1 MNLPTLALS
10 KSGSVEVFNFLSARL
25 TSSRKR
31 DKINFWR
38 VFWQVEMVGFKPT
51 VLSFYQFKKYIMR
64 AGPQLRVDAYGVS
77 GFTRPY
83 RQASLPLRHSFCTL
97 LRRPHGPLPAPSP
110 SLADALPFLRLT
122 HLFFEKKLAL
132 RHIKQKRPAACGAFK
147 FI

>member
-77 GFTRPY
+77 GCTRPY
-83 RQASLPLRHSFCTL
+83 RQASLPLRRSFCTL
-97 LRRPHGPLPAPSP
+97 LRRYT
-110 SLADALPFLRLT
+110 LADALSFLRLT
-122 HLFFEKKLAL
+122 HLFFGKKT
-132 RHIKQKRPAACGAFK
+132 RIETYKTKRPAGAERLNSFEK
-147 FI
+147 